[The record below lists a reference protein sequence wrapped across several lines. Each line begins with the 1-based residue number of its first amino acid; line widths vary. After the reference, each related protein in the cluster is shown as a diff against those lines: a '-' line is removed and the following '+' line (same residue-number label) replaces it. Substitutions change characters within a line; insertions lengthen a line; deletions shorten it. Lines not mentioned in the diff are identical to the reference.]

1 MSEAKLKQA
10 GAALTWIYNGHSYGL
25 FKTAKTWNDASSFA
39 KSIGGYLTKV
49 DDNNENKSIYAKV
62 STSFS
67 TSDQSKSMAPD
78 GGQAAYVWL
87 GASDSASEGSWKWA
101 KDNATLATT
110 RSEWGAGTAFGSYI
124 KEPDNSYN
132 QDFLALGMTK
142 WPNFEGYGK
151 IGSPGQ
157 WNDVQG
163 GNTLYFVVEMDA
175 ITNKDTTAPKLVSLT
190 PTDNAK
196 NVAVNANFVLKFSET
211 VKAGTGSF
219 VIKSGS
225 KTVATIAANDNS
237 QVTYSGSTVT
247 INPKSDLANNTS
259 YSVTAAS
266 EVITDSAGN
275 KWTGTGSN
283 PYDFTTILGSKYWTK
298 LLGSSSFDFTTS
310 LTTGTDGAIYVAGST
325 TGNLDGQS
333 NKGSED
339 AFITKYKPDGTK
351 VWTKMLGT
359 SGNDSA
365 YALTTGADGA
375 IYVAGYTQGNLDGQS
390 NNGEDDVFVTKYN
403 SDGAWAWTK
412 LLGTSVSGSS
422 DERAH
427 ALTTGADGAIY
438 VAGFTTGNL
447 DGQSN
452 QGGLTDAFVTKY
464 KPDGTKV
471 WTKLLGTSSYE
482 EAYGLTTGTDGAIY
496 VAGDT
501 EGDLDGQ
508 GNKGSYD
515 SFIMK
520 LNDIPSS
527 SYKPS
532 AQKIAKVGSVSTDK
546 LSSVGNIT
554 GSKNSD
560 VLTGNDADNVISGD
574 AGADTLTGGLGSD
587 SLYGGSD
594 KIKDVFDFNAIA
606 ESKTGTARD
615 KVYDFVTKIDKIDL
629 SGIDANTAKTKAGD
643 QAFLFNNTTAKANS
657 VWYKVADVDGD
668 KKSNDLIIYGDVDG
682 NTKADFEIG
691 LVGVVK
697 LVQADF
703 VL

>member
-10 GAALTWIYNGHSYGL
+10 GAASTWIYNGHSYGL
-25 FKTAKTWNDASSFA
+25 FKIAKTWNEASTFA

-67 TSDQSKSMAPD
+67 VSDQSKSMAPD
-78 GGQAAYVWL
+78 GGNAAYVWL

-163 GNTLYFVVEMDA
+163 GNTLYFVVEMDTT
-175 ITNKDTTAPKLVSLT
+175 TNKDTTAPTLTSVT
-190 PTDNAK
+190 PTDSAK
-196 NVAVNANFVLKFSET
+196 NVAVNATFVLKFSET

-266 EVITDSAGN
+266 GVITDSVGN

-283 PYDFTTILGSKYWTK
+283 PYDFTTIVGSKYWTK
-298 LLGSSSFDFTTS
+298 LLGSSSDDFAYS
-310 LTTGTDGAIYVAGST
+310 LTTGTDGAIYVAGH
-325 TGNLDGQS
+325 TGGDLDGQS
-333 NKGSED
+333 NKGYGD

-351 VWTKMLGT
+351 VWTKLLGT
-359 SGNDSA
+359 YSYEGA
-365 YALTTGADGA
+365 IGLTTGTDGA
-375 IYVAGYTQGNLDGQS
+375 IYVAGHTGGNLDGQS
-390 NNGEDDVFVTKYN
+390 NKGD
-403 SDGAWAWTK
+403 S
-412 LLGTSVSGSS
+412 
-422 DERAH
+422 
-427 ALTTGADGAIY
+427 
-438 VAGFTTGNL
+438 
-447 DGQSN
+447 
-452 QGGLTDAFVTKY
+452 DAFVTKY

-471 WTKLLGTSSYE
+471 WTKVVGTSSYDY
-482 EAYGLTTGTDGAIY
+482 AIGLTTGTDGAIY
-496 VAGDT
+496 VAGIA

-508 GNKGSYD
+508 SSNGDWD

-520 LNDIPSS
+520 LNNTSS
-527 SYKPS
+527 ASYKPS
-532 AQKIAKVGSVSTDK
+532 AQTIAKIGSLSTDK
-546 LSSVGNIT
+546 VSSVENIT

-587 SLYGGSD
+587 SLYGGLD
-594 KIKDVFDFNAIA
+594 KVKDVFDFNAVA
-606 ESKTGTARD
+606 ESKVGTARD

-629 SGIDANTAKTKAGD
+629 SSIDANTAKTKSGD
-643 QAFLFNNTTAKANS
+643 QAFLFNNLTAKANS

-668 KKSNDLIIYGDVDG
+668 KKANDLVVYADVNGDA
-682 NTKADFEIG
+682 KADFEIG
-691 LVGVVK
+691 LVGVMK
-697 LVQADF
+697 LVEADF